1 MEVFMKVVTKSP
13 FNYVGNKFKQVPQ
26 LIKVFPKNIDNFVDL
41 FTGGADVATNVE
53 AQHIFANDI
62 NEPVISIMKAFQTHT
77 TEEVFEFIDKRIEE
91 FDLSRTNEEGFLKY
105 RELYNTTEEYHT
117 PLDLFT
123 ITRFS
128 FNHFIRFNNKMKL
141 NPAFGKN
148 RCDFNPNMRNN
159 TISFCEKIKPVQLST
174 VDFREF
180 DISKLGKN
188 DIIYT
193 DPPYLIA
200 KADYNLGKSAK
211 IEWTQQSDNDLQ
223 DYLDKA
229 DAQGVRWGM
238 SNFIKHQ
245 GNVNQKLEDWAINK
259 GYNIYNIQSDYSK
272 MTTKAA
278 RVDEPTVEV
287 LITNY
292 D

>member
-26 LIKVFPKNIDNFVDL
+26 LIKIFPKDINNFVDL

-53 AQHIFANDI
+53 AKNLFANDI
-62 NEPVISIMKAFQTHT
+62 NEPVISIMQAFQQHT
-77 TEEVFEFIDKRIEE
+77 TEEIFEFIDSRIDE
-91 FDLSRTNEEGFLKY
+91 FQLSKTNEEGFLKY
-105 RELYNTTEEYHT
+105 RELYNTTEKYHT

-148 RCDFNPNMRNN
+148 RCDFNPSMRNN
-159 TISFCEKIKPVQLST
+159 TISFCEKIRPVHLST
-174 VDFREF
+174 IDFREF
-180 DISKLGKN
+180 DISTLGEN
-188 DIIYT
+188 DFIYT

-211 IEWTQQSDNDLQ
+211 IEWTQQSDIDLQ
-223 DYLDKA
+223 NYLDNATKQNIKWA
-229 DAQGVRWGM
+229 M
-238 SNFIKHQ
+238 SNFLKHQ
-245 GNVNQKLEDWAINK
+245 GQINQQLEDWAIKNN
-259 GYNIYNIQSDYSK
+259 YNVYNIQSDYSK
-272 MTTKAA
+272 MTTKAE
-278 RVDEPTVEV
+278 RIPEPTVEIV
-287 LITNY
+287 ITNY
-292 D
+292 N

>member
-1 MEVFMKVVTKSP
+1 MKIITKSP
-13 FNYVGNKFKQVPQ
+13 FNYVGNKFKQIPQ
-26 LIKVFPKNIDNFVDL
+26 LIKIFPQNINNFIDL
-41 FTGGADVATNVE
+41 FTGGADVAINVN

-62 NEPVISIMKAFQTHT
+62 NEPVIEIMKTFQEHNI
-77 TEEVFEFIDKRIEE
+77 EEIFNFIDKRIEE
-91 FDLSRTNEEGFLKY
+91 FNLSKTNEKGYLQY
-105 RELYNTTEEYHT
+105 RELYNTTEKYHT

-148 RCDFNPNMRNN
+148 RCDFNSNMRNN
-159 TISFCEKIKPVQLST
+159 TISFCEKIKSVHLST
-174 VDFREF
+174 LDFHNF

-188 DIIYT
+188 DFIYA

-211 IEWTQQSDNDLQ
+211 IEWTQDIDNDLQ
-223 DYLDKA
+223 AYLDQA
-229 DAQGVRWGM
+229 NQQGIQWGM

-245 GNVNQKLEDWAINK
+245 GNINKQLENWAINNE
-259 GYNIYNIQSDYSK
+259 YNIYNIQSDYSK
-272 MTTKAA
+272 LTTKANRIA
-278 RVDEPTVEV
+278 EPTIEV

-292 D
+292 S

>member
-1 MEVFMKVVTKSP
+1 MKVVTKSP

-26 LIKVFPKNIDNFVDL
+26 LIKIFPKNINNFVDL
-41 FTGGADVATNVE
+41 FTGGADIAINVE

-62 NEPVISIMKAFQTHT
+62 NAPVIGIMQAFKDHT
-77 TEEVFEFIDKRIEE
+77 TEEIFTFINQRIDQ
-91 FDLSRTNEEGFLKY
+91 FQLSKTNEEGYLQY

-128 FNHFIRFNNKMKL
+128 FNHYIRFNNKMKL

-148 RCDFNPNMRNN
+148 RCDFNPNMYNN
-159 TISFCEKIKPVQLST
+159 TISFCEKIKSVELST
-174 VDFREF
+174 LDFRAF
-180 DISKLGKN
+180 DISKLGNN
-188 DIIYT
+188 DFIYA

-200 KADYNLGKSAK
+200 KADYNLGKSAN
-211 IEWTQQSDNDLQ
+211 IEWTQESDNDLQ
-223 DYLDKA
+223 SLLDRA
-229 DAQGVRWGM
+229 NTQGIKWGM

-245 GNVNQKLEDWAINK
+245 GKINQKLEDWAIEK

-272 MTTKAA
+272 MTTKVM
-278 RVDEPTVEV
+278 RVPEPTVEV

-292 D
+292 T

>member
-26 LIKVFPKNIDNFVDL
+26 LIKIFPKNINNFVDL
-41 FTGGADVATNVE
+41 FTGGADVATNIE
-53 AQHIFANDI
+53 ANHIFANDI
-62 NEPVISIMKAFQTHT
+62 NEPVISIMQAFQQNT
-77 TEEVFEFIDKRIEE
+77 TEEVFSFIDKRIEE
-91 FDLSRTNEEGFLKY
+91 FQLSKTNEEGFLKY

-159 TISFCEKIKPVQLST
+159 TISFCEKIQPVHLST
-174 VDFREF
+174 VDFRDF
-180 DISKLGKN
+180 DISKLGEN
-188 DIIYT
+188 DFIYT

-211 IEWTQQSDNDLQ
+211 IEWTQQSDIDLQ
-223 DYLDKA
+223 NYLDKA
-229 DAQGVRWGM
+229 NQQNVKWAM
-238 SNFIKHQ
+238 SNFLKHQ
-245 GNVNQKLEDWAINK
+245 GKINQQLEDWAINNN
-259 GYNIYNIQSDYSK
+259 YNIYNIQSDYSK
-272 MTTKAA
+272 MTTKAE
-278 RVDEPTVEV
+278 RVAEPTVEV
-287 LITNY
+287 VITNY
-292 D
+292 N